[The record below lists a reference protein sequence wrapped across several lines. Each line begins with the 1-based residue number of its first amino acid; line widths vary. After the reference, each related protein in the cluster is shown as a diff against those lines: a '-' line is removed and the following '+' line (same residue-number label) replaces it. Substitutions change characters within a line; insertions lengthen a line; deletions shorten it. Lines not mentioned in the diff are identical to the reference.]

1 MFVRAAFRRARGRA
15 ESVRDSWK
23 RGLMVLV
30 APGAISV
37 CRCLGWKSSS
47 LGGGGCVW

>member
-1 MFVRAAFRRARGRA
+1 
-15 ESVRDSWK
+15 
-23 RGLMVLV
+23 MVLV

-47 LGGGGCVW
+47 WGGGLCLVNIASCMWSVHAPS